1 MLHLYPE
8 QALERL
14 EFEKVRA
21 LLLAKCRTTWAQHA
35 AKNIKFHT
43 KKEYLEEALEQVNEY
58 KQTLGGNDVFPNN
71 FTKDITGALKLLKI
85 EGSVLRG
92 DDFVDLAAM
101 TTTVR
106 DILLWLKRQNG
117 LYLRLE
123 QIAIPVTYQKDILKI
138 INETVDENGIVRDSA
153 SIDLMK
159 IRQSLEAKR
168 NQVRKVFESVL
179 RKLSR
184 QGYLADIS
192 ESFLNGRRSVAVV
205 AEQKRIIKGIM
216 HGESES
222 GRTVFIEPEETIELN
237 NELYALE
244 REENREVMRILK
256 ELTASLRI
264 FYEDFLTYY
273 KMIGIYDFIRAKA
286 LLARDMNANMPRIN
300 AQPGTHLIKAYH
312 PLLLLHN
319 KALGKPT
326 FPLTVSINHENRI
339 LVISG
344 PNAGGKTVSMKT
356 VGLLQLMLQ
365 AGMLIPADDTSEL
378 GIFKQIMIHIGDTQS
393 IENELSTYSAH
404 LKDMK
409 YFLDHAN
416 GKTLFFV
423 DELGSGSDPNLGGAF
438 AEAIVEQLAQKK
450 AMGIVTTHYLNL
462 KVMAGKVPGIF
473 NGAMAFDEEQL
484 LPLYQ
489 LVIGKPGSSYTFSI
503 AQRSGLP
510 KYVIERAK
518 QITDKGHFKLDKML
532 HQAEQ
537 QSVRLVGKEQYLDQL
552 IRENEKLRDKYEQL
566 IDKEKIKQQH
576 ETLKLQ
582 NKIKKEELDYLRD
595 MERKF
600 KQIVFDWKR
609 AENKGEVIANAEKV
623 LFKKKHIQQ
632 NQAAAKKAD
641 KNYNVLGKH
650 PEIGDLVRNKDN
662 HQIGRIV
669 EIDGKKAKVRI
680 GHMPFT
686 VKLDEWLVVEPK
698 KPQTRKRKS
707 QIAEED

>member
-1 MLHLYPE
+1 MLHFYPE

-14 EFEKVRA
+14 EFEKVRS
-21 LLLAKCRTTWAQHA
+21 LLLAKCRTTYSKKAAQ
-35 AKNIKFHT
+35 NIKFHT
-43 KKEYLEEALEQVNEY
+43 KKEFLEEALEQVNEY
-58 KQTLGGNDVFPNN
+58 LQTLGGSDVFPND
-71 FTKDITGALKLLKI
+71 FTKDITPALRLLKI
-85 EGSVLRG
+85 EGSVLTG
-92 DDFVDLAAM
+92 EDFVDLRLL
-101 TTTVR
+101 TLTVR

-123 QIAIPVTYQKDILKI
+123 AIAIPVIYQKEILKT
-138 INETVDENGIVRDSA
+138 INEIVDESGVVRDSA
-153 SIDLMK
+153 SQELMQIRHDIDK
-159 IRQSLEAKR
+159 KR
-168 NQVRKVFESVL
+168 SHLRKVFESIV
-179 RKLSR
+179 RKLGK

-192 ESFLNGRRSVAVV
+192 ESFMNGRRTVAVV
-205 AEQKRIIKGIM
+205 AEQKRIVKGIM

-222 GRTVFIEPEETIELN
+222 GKTVFIEPEETIELN

-244 REENREVMRILK
+244 REEGREIYRILK
-256 ELTASLRI
+256 ELSTTLRI
-264 FYEDFLTYY
+264 FLEDFESYF
-273 KMIGIYDFIRAKA
+273 KMIGFYDFIRAKA
-286 LLARDMNANMPRIN
+286 LLARDMDASMPRIS
-300 AQPGTHLIKAYH
+300 PHPSTHLIKAYH

-319 KALGKPT
+319 KAQAKVT
-326 FPLTVSINHENRI
+326 YPLSISIDKDNRI
-339 LVISG
+339 LVVSG

-356 VGLLQLMLQ
+356 IGLLQTMVQ
-365 AGMLIPADDTSEL
+365 AGMLIPADDTSEV

-438 AEAIVEQLAQKK
+438 AEAIVEQLANKK
-450 AMGIVTTHYLNL
+450 AMGIITTHYLNL
-462 KVMAGKVPGIF
+462 KVMAGKIPGIF
-473 NGAMAFDEEQL
+473 NGAMAFDEAQL

-489 LVIGKPGSSYTFSI
+489 LVLGKPGSSYTFSI

-510 KYVIERAK
+510 KHVIDRAR

-532 HQAEQ
+532 HQTEQ
-537 QSVRLVGKEQYLDQL
+537 QSVRMVSKEQHLDQL
-552 IRENEKLRDKYEQL
+552 LRENEKLKSKYEEL
-566 IDKEKIKQQH
+566 IDKEKLKQQQ

-609 AENKGEVIANAEKV
+609 ADNKGQVIANAEKV

-632 NQAAAKKAD
+632 NQAAANKAD
-641 KNYNVLGKH
+641 KNYLVLGKV
-650 PEIGDLVRNKDN
+650 PEIGDLMRNKDN
-662 HQIGRIV
+662 HQIGRLIAV
-669 EIDGKKAKVRI
+669 EGKKAKIRI
-680 GHMPFT
+680 GHMLFT
-686 VKLDEWLVVEPK
+686 VTLEEWLVVTPK
-698 KPQTRKRKS
+698 QPQQRKRKS
-707 QIAEED
+707 QISSEE

>member
-1 MLHLYPE
+1 MLHFYPE

-21 LLLAKCRTTWAQHA
+21 LLLAKCRTSY
-35 AKNIKFHT
+35 AKKAVQNIKFHT

-58 KQTLGGNDVFPNN
+58 LQTLGGSDVFPND
-71 FTKDITGALKLLKI
+71 FTKDISPALRLLKV
-85 EGSVLRG
+85 EGAVLTG
-92 DDFVDLAAM
+92 EDFVDLSAL
-101 TTTVR
+101 TLTVR

-123 QIAIPVTYQKDILKI
+123 AIAIPVIYQKEILKT
-138 INETVDENGIVRDSA
+138 INEIVDESGVVRDSA
-153 SIDLMK
+153 SQELMR
-159 IRQSLEAKR
+159 IRHDMDKKR
-168 NQVRKVFESVL
+168 VHLRKVFESIV
-179 RKLSR
+179 RKLGK

-192 ESFLNGRRSVAVV
+192 ESFMNGRRTVAVV
-205 AEQKRIIKGIM
+205 AEQKRIVKGIM

-222 GRTVFIEPEETIELN
+222 GKTVFIEPEETIELN

-244 REENREVMRILK
+244 REEGREVYRILK
-256 ELTASLRI
+256 ELTANLRI
-264 FYEDFLTYY
+264 FLEDFEAYFKLV
-273 KMIGIYDFIRAKA
+273 GIYDFIRAKA
-286 LLARDMNANMPRIN
+286 LMAKDMNASMPRISPH
-300 AQPGTHLIKAYH
+300 PGTHLIKAYH

-319 KALGKPT
+319 KAQGKAT
-326 FPLTVSINHENRI
+326 YPLTIAIDKDNRI

-356 VGLLQLMLQ
+356 IGLLQTMVQ
-365 AGMLIPADDTSEL
+365 AGMLIPADDTSEV

-438 AEAIVEQLAQKK
+438 AEAIVEQLANKK
-450 AMGIVTTHYLNL
+450 AMGIITTHYLNL
-462 KVMAGKVPGIF
+462 KVMAGKIPGIF
-473 NGAMAFDEEQL
+473 NGAMAFDEAQL

-489 LVIGKPGSSYTFSI
+489 LVLGKPGSSYTFSI

-510 KYVIERAK
+510 KHVIERAR

-532 HQAEQ
+532 HQTEQ
-537 QSVRLVGKEQYLDQL
+537 QSVRMVSKEQYLDQL
-552 IRENEKLRDKYEQL
+552 LRENEKLKLKYDEL
-566 IDKEKIKQQH
+566 IDKEKLKQQH

-609 AENKGEVIANAEKV
+609 TENKGAVIANAEKV

-632 NQAAAKKAD
+632 NKAAATKAD
-641 KNYNVLGKH
+641 KNYLVLGKE
-650 PEIGDLVRNKDN
+650 PEIGDLMRNKDN
-662 HQIGRIV
+662 HQIGRLIAI
-669 EIDGKKAKVRI
+669 EGKKAKIRI

-686 VKLDEWLVVEPK
+686 VTLEEWLVVTPK
-698 KPQTRKRKS
+698 QPQQRKRKS
-707 QIAEED
+707 QISSED